1 MEILLHDRDKG
12 SIEESVE
19 ISCFSHLNDSSD
31 ISVSFHL
38 IKGSG
43 TVTNATCPVE
53 LNTTVGC
60 LPPITAR
67 DWQVCR
73 NQTAPYN
80 CYLVVGDFDDS
91 ESGNYTCSTNI
102 TGEDLTSNELDLEAL
117 KILKPAEEPHNNK
130 KSSSKLVFGLGVGI
144 GGFLIIMVVVFVI
157 INAVISY
164 RKARRSK
171 FSLCGKLYVMRNSD
185 SFCADR
191 YQQLS
196 NEDQEGMLI

>member
-1 MEILLHDRDKG
+1 MEILLHDHDKG
-12 SIEESVE
+12 SLEESVE

-31 ISVSFHL
+31 ISMSFHL

-43 TVTNATCPVE
+43 TVADATCSVE
-53 LNTTVGC
+53 LNTSVGC
-60 LPPITAR
+60 LSSITTR

-73 NQTAPYN
+73 NKTAPYN
-80 CYLVVGDFDDS
+80 CYLIVGDFDDS
-91 ESGNYTCSTNI
+91 ESGNYTCSTNV

-130 KSSSKLVFGLGVGI
+130 KSSSKFAIGLGVGI
-144 GGFLIIMVVVFVI
+144 GGFLIIMVVVFII

-171 FSLCGKLYVMRNSD
+171 FSLCAKLYVMSD

-191 YQQLS
+191 YQHLP
-196 NEDQEGMLI
+196 NEDQEGMLII